1 MRLYAYGEFSLQIV
15 SMSSLITTSKWAKWY
30 VMTIFIHCTVL
41 MYEGSKE
48 NFRYKLISRILDSS
62 VNYTHWF
69 EQPSILWF
77 HLNCFICILVLTNF
91 I

>member
-30 VMTIFIHCTVL
+30 VMTIFIHCTVV

-48 NFRYKLISRILDSS
+48 NFRYKLISHILDSS